1 MKIWF
6 LYGAPERYGNYMTAF
21 RRAGGRVCAA
31 ESMERARLCDALL
44 LPGGGDI
51 HPRRYGQEL
60 REAKDI
66 DEERDGAELA
76 LVEEF
81 LARGRPVVGICRG
94 LQLLNVYFGGT
105 LHQHVDGHGQRN
117 GQDRL
122 HSTYTESP
130 RLRALYGAE
139 FFVNSA
145 HHQAVDRLGV
155 GLRAV
160 QWAQDGAIEALE
172 HEKLPIIA
180 FQWHP
185 ERLQAAPGDAKGV
198 EGAKL
203 IEAIC
208 RWTEKM

>member
-6 LYGAPERYGNYMTAF
+6 LYGAPERCGNYMTAF

-117 GQDRL
+117 GQTDCTARIRSL
-122 HSTYTESP
+122 RCFGCFTGRCFSSTAPTIRRWIVWERGFGLCSGRRMVP
-130 RLRALYGAE
+130 SRRWSMRSCRSLLFSGIRSVCKLRQGT
-139 FFVNSA
+139 
-145 HHQAVDRLGV
+145 Q
-155 GLRAV
+155 
-160 QWAQDGAIEALE
+160 
-172 HEKLPIIA
+172 
-180 FQWHP
+180 
-185 ERLQAAPGDAKGV
+185 KG
-198 EGAKL
+198 
-203 IEAIC
+203 
-208 RWTEKM
+208 